1 MLIATR
7 ISPRLRGDASHA
19 DAAAAAVVDPTPT
32 SLPLSPW
39 RPCASSISQLR
50 PGVPVLPPGGAR
62 ELAKYRLGGR
72 FGRRVDCL
80 PVLTG
85 VERSEEP
92 VFVAARAPPFLVVES
107 TLVPLASVAGVSW

>member
-1 MLIATR
+1 MQATQMQQQQPWLIQLQ
-7 ISPRLRGDASHA
+7 PRYRLALGGPVQA
-19 DAAAAAVVDPTPT
+19 
-32 SLPLSPW
+32 
-39 RPCASSISQLR
+39 ASSISQLR

-107 TLVPLASVAGVSW
+107 TLVPPRGRRW